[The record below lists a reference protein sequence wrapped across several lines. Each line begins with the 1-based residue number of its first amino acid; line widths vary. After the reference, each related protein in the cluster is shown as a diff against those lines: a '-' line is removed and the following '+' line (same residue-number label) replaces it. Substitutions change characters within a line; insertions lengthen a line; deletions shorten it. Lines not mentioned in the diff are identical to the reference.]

1 MTPTTTEFLA
11 AQRRGGLPDLL
22 TAFFGSLEGS
32 AGIAD
37 TPARGPFDAL
47 YEVYA
52 AAGAQAVIP
61 RELRTAASLSNA
73 RAALIRLFRL
83 TCDRILLQ
91 RLNLARDRGLLAGAC
106 ERARRRSFLERV
118 LAQRLLA
125 PLLAGHPV
133 AAASLIGGVSRL
145 RASVHSCV
153 DDLRALRRTP
163 AQVTAIEL
171 LDDDGHSWHAQHVKL
186 SFGED
191 ERWILKHR
199 SSACDRVVLERMS
212 ELVPD
217 FPVRA
222 EDMFVDVSADRHFVR
237 FLREDPGWAPP
248 DPRALGALLALSQRV
263 GIADLHK
270 DNVLRVAGQLVPI
283 DSEVIGSLQLDE
295 RFACRAVR
303 SPSIDESLLL
313 PFGAQQRRVLAGML
327 RGTALSAL
335 ELRRTVWRSADG
347 DRPELVE
354 EEPPAPEP
362 APIAPAWL
370 RALEAHYE
378 RAARQLSAD
387 RARLRDRI
395 ATGLRGSKCRVVLRA
410 TSSYGQLL
418 DYAWSGGAV
427 SSAYLHAKLR
437 KSAPHFPLGILR
449 SEVRALGLG
458 LFPAFYQPFEGS
470 TLEDASGRPVATLPP
485 PRARVDQ
492 GVMGLGDAAI
502 PRSVLLL
509 RDGVAAMFPASAE
522 ALVDERPV
530 APTAGEA
537 AAWISG
543 ILDGVEESE
552 GVARAHAVRECQ
564 DGAWLADGAGA
575 DLYEGSSGVM
585 HAWTRGAV
593 ERRNRAWGGLRKLAR
608 VSLVALAAGEKGPY
622 LMGTGRGLFTGPV
635 GVALVCAA
643 QDCAALKELAAALAD
658 LSCRAADGLEMGDVV
673 DGLLGVGL
681 GLVTLK
687 EMQIP
692 LPRSASRVANRIVEV
707 LSCDDL
713 DAMLR
718 RRRFVGL
725 AHGVAG
731 DLLIGYRLARS
742 LGSSALAGRMQR
754 IAEALSAEILQDR
767 RFIEA
772 HASRSGAELLPTGWC
787 HGISGILSAIAVIGR
802 EHPTLT
808 RLVDEIARAL
818 GPADLRSDNLS
829 LCHGM
834 TGELLCFSV
843 AAEMTGS
850 SAAGALRARIARAIE
865 TTSRVR
871 AGSLPGA
878 TPVGYMTG
886 LAGIQEGLRA
896 AGTRD
901 GWRST
906 LLARL
911 YGVGPA

>member
-11 AQRRGGLPDLL
+11 ARRSDGLPDLL
-22 TAFFGSLEGS
+22 TAFFGGLEGS
-32 AGIAD
+32 GGIAD
-37 TPARGPFDAL
+37 APTRGPFDAL

-52 AAGAQAVIP
+52 AAGARAVIP
-61 RELRTAASLSNA
+61 RELESAASLSSA
-73 RAALIRLFRL
+73 RAALLRLFRL
-83 TCDRILLQ
+83 TCDRILLH
-91 RLNLARDRGLLAGAC
+91 RLHVARDRGLLAGGC
-106 ERARRRSFLERV
+106 EQARRRSFLERV
-118 LAQRLLA
+118 LGQRLLA

-133 AAASLIGGVSRL
+133 AAASLIGGVSRM

-153 DDLRALRRTP
+153 DDLRALRKAP
-163 AQVTAIEL
+163 GQVTAIEF
-171 LDDDGHSWHAQHVKL
+171 LDDDGHSWRTQHVKL

-222 EDMFVDVSADRHFVR
+222 EDMFVDVSADAHFVR
-237 FLREDPGWAPP
+237 FLREDEGWALPHP
-248 DPRALGALLALSQRV
+248 GALGALLALSQRV

-283 DSEVIGSLQLDE
+283 DCEVIGSLQLDE

-303 SPSIDESLLL
+303 SASIDESLLL
-313 PFGAQQRRVLAGML
+313 PFGARQRRALAGML
-327 RGTALSAL
+327 RGAALSAL
-335 ELRRTVWRSADG
+335 ELRRMVWRGAEG
-347 DRPELVE
+347 DHPTLVE
-354 EEPPAPEP
+354 EERPGPEP
-362 APIAPAWL
+362 VPIPPEWL
-370 RALEAHYE
+370 RALETHYE
-378 RAARQLSAD
+378 RAARQLWAD

-395 ATGLRGSKCRVVLRA
+395 TTGLRGSECRVVLRA
-410 TSSYGQLL
+410 TSAYGQLL
-418 DYAWSGGAV
+418 DYAWSGGAA
-427 SSAYLHAKLR
+427 SGAYLYAKLKR
-437 KSAPHFPLGILR
+437 SASHFPLGILR
-449 SEVRALGLG
+449 AEAHALGLG

-470 TLEDASGRPVATLPP
+470 TLEDASGRAVATLTP
-485 PRARVDQ
+485 PRARVEQ
-492 GVMGLGDAAI
+492 SVLGLEEAAI

-509 RDGVAAMFPASAE
+509 RDSVAAMFPASAE
-522 ALVDERPV
+522 ALVEERAAV
-530 APTAGEA
+530 RSAGET

-543 ILDGVEESE
+543 ILDGVEESG
-552 GVARAHAVRECQ
+552 GVARAHSVKECQ

-585 HAWTRGAV
+585 YAWTRGAV

-608 VSLVALAAGEKGPY
+608 VSLAALAAGEKGPY
-622 LMGTGRGLFTGPV
+622 LMGTGRGLFTGPT

-643 QDCAALKELAAALAD
+643 QDCTALKELAAALAE
-658 LSCRAADGLEMGDVV
+658 LTCRAAEGLEMGDVI

-692 LPRSASRVANRIVEV
+692 LPRSASRVANRIVEA
-707 LSCDDL
+707 LSCEDL
-713 DAMLR
+713 GSMLR

-731 DLLIGYRLARS
+731 DLLTGYRLARS
-742 LGSSALAGRMQR
+742 LGSSSLVERMQR
-754 IAEALSAEILQDR
+754 TAEALAAELLHDR
-767 RFIEA
+767 RFVQA

-802 EHPTLT
+802 EHPALT
-808 RLVDEIARAL
+808 RLVDEIARGL
-818 GPADLRSDNLS
+818 GPGDVRSDNLS

-834 TGELLCFSV
+834 AGELICFSV
-843 AAEMTGS
+843 AAEMTRS
-850 SAAGALRARIARAIE
+850 SAAGALRARIERDIE
-865 TTSRVR
+865 AATRVR

-886 LAGIQEGLRA
+886 LAGIQDGLRA
-896 AGTRD
+896 VGTRD

-911 YGVGPA
+911 YGA